1 MSSESR
7 GGRPDRMATGDGA
20 LHRVAWMMIGL
31 AVAAAGCQLAPPA
44 PEASAGPYA
53 NSLLPL
59 RERVEVAER
68 WTQWKREHVLPMVM
82 REQGV
87 DLWIIRDNEADLY
100 YNNEGPVYS
109 SLVPAD
115 LRGMIF
121 DSQYGGSKPAF
132 LLFHDTG
139 DEIEYAE
146 PRDYDQVGT
155 MVAERDPDTIAIS
168 SWNNEPMLAALG
180 GYADRSIDSW
190 TLGVRWYETV
200 SPEMIERFR
209 DVVGLANEII
219 AEGFSSAAVTPDVST
234 TDDLN
239 WWFRQK
245 MLDLGIEHENH
256 PSISIQR
263 SLADI
268 DKYDDPMEY
277 VVGARTRN
285 DIDVV
290 IRRGDVLRVDTDV
303 FMFGLVTDTHQYAY
317 VLREGETEVP
327 AELVDALDTAN
338 AIQDQFA
345 TQFKVGRT
353 GKEIVAASE
362 ALTFPDNLAG
372 PPTNDFHPPPKYML
386 RFHRDGWMLS
396 TKTAVVGMT
405 SGPGYASTSIVTN
418 DHALHTDTLYAF
430 EPHIDVTI
438 DGWGEQG
445 LELGHGQIVAFTE
458 NGFEFLN
465 RAPDWHVIR

>member
-1 MSSESR
+1 MR
-7 GGRPDRMATGDGA
+7 QRLLWATVCA
-20 LHRVAWMMIGL
+20 TL
-31 AVAAAGCQLAPPA
+31 AASGCQAAPTTQQAANGPH
-44 PEASAGPYA
+44 AS
-53 NSLLPL
+53 SLLPL
-59 RERVEVAER
+59 RERVEIAER
-68 WTQWKREHVLPMVM
+68 WTQWKKEHVLPMVM

-87 DLWIIRDNEADLY
+87 DVWIIRDNEADRY
-100 YNNEGPVYS
+100 YNNEGPVFS
-109 SLVPAD
+109 SLAPAD

-121 DSQYGGSKPAF
+121 DSQHGDARPAF
-132 LLFHDTG
+132 LLFYDTG
-139 DEIEYAE
+139 DEIEYVE
-146 PRDYDQVGT
+146 PRDYDHIGEL
-155 MVAERDPDTIAIS
+155 VAERDPEAIAIS
-168 SWNNEPMLAALG
+168 SFNNEPMLAALG
-180 GYADRSIDSW
+180 SYASRTVDSW

-209 DVVGLANEII
+209 GVVALANEII
-219 AEGFSSAAVTPDVST
+219 AEAFSGETVTPDVTT

-239 WWFRQK
+239 WWLRQR

-256 PSISIQR
+256 PSISVQR

-268 DKYDDPMEY
+268 EKYDDPMEH

-317 VLREGETEVP
+317 VMREGESEVP
-327 AELVDALDTAN
+327 AELVDALATAN

-345 TQFKVGRT
+345 AEFKVGRT

-386 RFHRDGWMLS
+386 RFVRDGWMLS

-405 SGPGYASTSIVTN
+405 SGPGYAPTSIVTN
-418 DHALHTDTLYAF
+418 DHALHYDTLYAF
-430 EPHIDVTI
+430 EPHIDVYI
-438 DGWGEQG
+438 EGWGEQG

-465 RAPDWHVIR
+465 RAPEWHVIR

>member
-1 MSSESR
+1 MRYTLCAMLLFAFGCAVPESTTQTS
-7 GGRPDRMATGDGA
+7 G
-20 LHRVAWMMIGL
+20 I
-31 AVAAAGCQLAPPA
+31 
-44 PEASAGPYA
+44 ESK
-53 NSLLPL
+53 LLPL
-59 RERVEVAER
+59 RERVALAEG
-68 WTQWKREHVLPMVM
+68 WTQWKKENVLPMVM

-87 DLWIIRDNEADLY
+87 DLWIIRDNEADKY

-109 SLVPAD
+109 TLVPAD

-121 DSQYGGSKPAF
+121 DSEYGAAKPVF
-132 LLFHDTG
+132 LLFYDTG
-139 DEIEYAE
+139 DDIEYVE
-146 PRDYDQVGT
+146 PRDYAHVGEL
-155 MVAERDPDTIAIS
+155 VAERDPKKIAIS
-168 SWNNEPMLAALG
+168 QFNNEEMLASLG
-180 GYADRSIDSW
+180 KFADRAVDSW
-190 TLGVRWYETV
+190 TLGVRWVETV
-200 SPEMIERFR
+200 SPAMIERFR
-209 DVVGLANEII
+209 EVVGLANELI
-219 AEGFSSAAVTPDVST
+219 AEGFASVVPDKTS

-263 SLADI
+263 SLEDI
-268 DKYDDPMEY
+268 AKYDDPEEH

-290 IRRGDVLRVDTDV
+290 VRRGDVLRIDTDV
-303 FMFGLVTDTHQYAY
+303 FMYGMVTDTHQYAY

-327 AELVDALDTAN
+327 QELVDALNTAN

-345 TQFKVGRT
+345 AEFKEGRT

-362 ALTFPDNLAG
+362 KLTFPDNMAG
-372 PPTNDFHPPPKYML
+372 PPTNDFHPPPKYVN

-405 SGPGYASTSIVTN
+405 SGPGYAPTSIVTN
-418 DHALHTDTLYAF
+418 DHKLHYNTLYAF
-430 EPHIDVTI
+430 EPHIDVVI
-438 DGWGEQG
+438 EGWGEQG

-458 NGFEFLN
+458 DGFDYLN
-465 RAPDWHVIR
+465 RAPEWHVIP

>member
-1 MSSESR
+1 MR
-7 GGRPDRMATGDGA
+7 YT
-20 LHRVAWMMIGL
+20 LCTIL
-31 AVAAAGCQLAPPA
+31 LFAVAAVGCAV
-44 PEASAGPYA
+44 PENATQEDALESK
-53 NSLLPL
+53 LLPL
-59 RERVEVAER
+59 RERVALAEG
-68 WTQWKREHVLPMVM
+68 WTQWKKENVLPMVM

-87 DLWIIRDNEADLY
+87 DLWIIRDNEADKY

-109 SLVPAD
+109 TLVPAD

-121 DSQYGGSKPAF
+121 DSEHGGAKPAF
-132 LLFHDTG
+132 LLFYDTG
-139 DEIEYAE
+139 EEIEYVE
-146 PRDYDQVGT
+146 PRDYAHIGEL
-155 MVAERDPDTIAIS
+155 VAERDPKTIAIS
-168 SWNNEPMLAALG
+168 QFNNKEMLAALG
-180 GYADRSIDSW
+180 KYAGRTLDSW
-190 TLGVRWYETV
+190 TLGVRWVETV

-209 DVVGLANEII
+209 EVVGLANEII
-219 AEGFSSAAVTPDVST
+219 TEGFASVIPDETT

-239 WWFRQK
+239 WWFRQR

-256 PSISIQR
+256 PSISVQR

-268 DKYDDPMEY
+268 EKYDDPKEH

-290 IRRGDVLRVDTDV
+290 IRRGDVLRIDTDI
-303 FMFGLVTDTHQYAY
+303 FMYGLVTDTHQYAY

-327 AELVDALDTAN
+327 QELVDALNTAN

-345 TQFKVGRT
+345 AEFKVGRT

-362 ALTFPDNLAG
+362 KLTFPDNMAG
-372 PPTNDFHPPPKYML
+372 PPTNDFHPPPKYVL

-405 SGPGYASTSIVTN
+405 SGPGYAPTSIVTN
-418 DHALHTDTLYAF
+418 DHKLHYNTLYAF
-430 EPHIDVTI
+430 EPHIDVVI
-438 DGWGEQG
+438 EGWGDQG

-458 NGFEFLN
+458 DGFDYLN
-465 RAPDWHVIR
+465 RAPEWHVIP

>member
-1 MSSESR
+1 M
-7 GGRPDRMATGDGA
+7 RP
-20 LHRVAWMMIGL
+20 RVLWTTTVI
-31 AVAAAGCQLAPPA
+31 AVAVSGCQVAPPPRQA
-44 PEASAGPYA
+44 TEGPHASRLP
-53 NSLLPL
+53 PL
-59 RERVEVAER
+59 RERVEIAER
-68 WTQWKREHVLPMVM
+68 WTQWKRGNVLPMVM

-121 DSQYGGSKPAF
+121 DGQYGDSKPVF
-132 LLFHDTG
+132 LLFYDNG
-139 DEIEYAE
+139 DEIEYVE
-146 PRDYDQVGT
+146 PRSYDHIGEL
-155 MVAERDPDTIAIS
+155 VAERDPDTIAIS
-168 SWNNEPMLAALG
+168 LFDNEPMLTALG
-180 GYADRSIDSW
+180 SYASRTIDSW

-219 AEGFSSAAVTPDVST
+219 AEALSSATVTPNVTT

-239 WWFRQK
+239 WWFRQR

-268 DKYDDPMEY
+268 EKYDDPMEH

-317 VLREGETEVP
+317 VLRDGETEVP
-327 AELVDALDTAN
+327 VELVDALNTAN

-345 TQFKVGRT
+345 AEFKVGRT
-353 GKEIVAASE
+353 GKEIVAASD

-418 DHALHTDTLYAF
+418 DHTLHHNTLYAF

-438 DGWGEQG
+438 EGWGEQG

>member
-1 MSSESR
+1 
-7 GGRPDRMATGDGA
+7 MAIRYT
-20 LHRVAWMMIGL
+20 LCTIFLL
-31 AVAAAGCQLAPPA
+31 AVAAVGCTV
-44 PEASAGPYA
+44 PENTTQKDGIESR
-53 NSLLPL
+53 LLPL
-59 RERVEVAER
+59 RERVALAER
-68 WTQWKREHVLPMVM
+68 WTQWKKENVLPMVM

-87 DLWIIRDNEADLY
+87 ELWIIRDNEADKY

-109 SLVPAD
+109 TLVPAD

-121 DSQYGGSKPAF
+121 DSEHGAAKPAF
-132 LLFHDTG
+132 LLFYDTG
-139 DEIEYAE
+139 DEIEYVE
-146 PRDYDQVGT
+146 PRDYAHIGEL
-155 MVAERDPDTIAIS
+155 VADRDPKTIAIS
-168 SWNNEPMLAALG
+168 QFNNEEILKALG
-180 GYADRSIDSW
+180 KYADRTVDSW
-190 TLGVRWYETV
+190 TLGVRWVETV

-209 DVVGLANEII
+209 EVVGLANEII
-219 AEGFSSAAVTPDVST
+219 AEGFASVVPDETS

-239 WWFRQK
+239 WWFRQR

-268 DKYDDPMEY
+268 EKYDDPKEH

-290 IRRGDVLRVDTDV
+290 IRRGDVLRIDTDI
-303 FMFGLVTDTHQYAY
+303 FMYGLVTDTHQYAY
-317 VLREGETEVP
+317 VLRAGETDVP
-327 AELVDALDTAN
+327 QELVDALHTAN

-345 TQFKVGRT
+345 AEFKVGRT

-372 PPTNDFHPPPKYML
+372 PPTNDFHPPPKYVL

-405 SGPGYASTSIVTN
+405 SGPDYAPTSIVSN
-418 DHALHTDTLYAF
+418 HHKLHYNTLYAF
-430 EPHIDVTI
+430 EPHIDVVI
-438 DGWGEQG
+438 DGWGDQG

-458 NGFEFLN
+458 NGFDYLN
-465 RAPDWHVIR
+465 RAPEWHVIH

>member
-1 MSSESR
+1 MR
-7 GGRPDRMATGDGA
+7 KRLLWTAICAT
-20 LHRVAWMMIGL
+20 L
-31 AVAAAGCQLAPPA
+31 AASGCQAPTTTPQA
-44 PEASAGPYA
+44 ADGPHAS
-53 NSLLPL
+53 SLLPL
-59 RERVEVAER
+59 RERVEIAER
-68 WTQWKREHVLPMVM
+68 WTQWKKEHVLPMVM

-100 YNNEGPVYS
+100 YNNEGPVFS

-121 DSQYGGSKPAF
+121 DSQHGDARPAF
-132 LLFHDTG
+132 LVFYDTG
-139 DEIEYAE
+139 DAIEYVE
-146 PRDYDQVGT
+146 PRDYAHLGEL
-155 MVAERDPDTIAIS
+155 VADRDPDTIAIS
-168 SWNNEPMLAALG
+168 SFNNEAMLAALG
-180 GYADRSIDSW
+180 SYATRTIDSW

-200 SPEMIERFR
+200 SPEMIERSR
-209 DVVGLANEII
+209 DVVALANEII
-219 AEGFSSAAVTPDVST
+219 AEAFSGSTVTPDVTT

-239 WWFRQK
+239 WWLRQR

-256 PSISIQR
+256 PSISVQR

-268 DKYDDPMEY
+268 EKYDDPMEH

-317 VLREGETEVP
+317 VLREGESEVP
-327 AELVDALDTAN
+327 AELVDALATAN

-345 TQFKVGRT
+345 AEFKVGRT

-362 ALTFPDNLAG
+362 ALMFPDHLAG
-372 PPTNDFHPPPKYML
+372 PPTNDFHPPPKNML
-386 RFHRDGWMLS
+386 RFVRDGWMLS

-418 DHALHTDTLYAF
+418 DHTLHYDTLYAF
-430 EPHIDVTI
+430 EPHIDVYI
-438 DGWGEQG
+438 EGWGEQG

-465 RAPDWHVIR
+465 RAPEWHVIR